1 MATTRLRKTF
11 AYPDSDSDPDSEPEG
26 IDEQEQEQLINQ
38 FIESDAQKTENYKV
52 CTPPPHPYITLNSNT
67 WPTESVPRPSHPLNN
82 PLHSFAHNLDPT
94 HPPPR
99 HNIASEQRIRALDS
113 SFEIRASWTDTY
125 ATPRQKSTHRRS
137 AEEVH

>member
-52 CTPPPHPYITLNSNT
+52 CTPLHTL
-67 WPTESVPRPSHPLNN
+67 
-82 PLHSFAHNLDPT
+82 
-94 HPPPR
+94 
-99 HNIASEQRIRALDS
+99 
-113 SFEIRASWTDTY
+113 TY
-125 ATPRQKSTHRRS
+125 SKC
-137 AEEVH
+137 